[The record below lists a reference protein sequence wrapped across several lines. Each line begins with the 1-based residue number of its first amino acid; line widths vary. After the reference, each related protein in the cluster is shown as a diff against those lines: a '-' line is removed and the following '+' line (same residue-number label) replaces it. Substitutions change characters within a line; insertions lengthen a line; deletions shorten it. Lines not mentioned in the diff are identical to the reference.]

1 LRTVS
6 VISQRWPGVNVTAE
20 GPLRLPWST
29 QRSPWLLVTLNT
41 TSEPE
46 PPRTSSRSC
55 VVRSSVVL
63 MGEVTV
69 TVVYD
74 VSEYVPANS
83 PAPRFCAK
91 DGSARSATALARD
104 QATGHACRFMGSI
117 FAPSRAEI
125 KRE

>member
-1 LRTVS
+1 
-6 VISQRWPGVNVTAE
+6 
-20 GPLRLPWST
+20 
-29 QRSPWLLVTLNT
+29 
-41 TSEPE
+41 
-46 PPRTSSRSC
+46 
-55 VVRSSVVL
+55 

-83 PAPRFCAK
+83 PAPRFCAN
-91 DGSARSATALARD
+91 DGSARSAAALARD
-104 QATGHACRFMGSI
+104 QATGHAYRFMGSI